1 MELWNHST
9 ELFRSTILGVVVV
22 VEVVVV
28 VKAFHF
34 HQLTIKFFCYHIWLN
49 LPFFEFERL
58 HASVAKYIANI
69 YVSHSLSDLRFT
81 TTNTCS
87 A

>member
-1 MELWNHST
+1 MELWNYST

-22 VEVVVV
+22 V
-28 VKAFHF
+28 VKAFH
-34 HQLTIKFFCYHIWLN
+34 QQTINFFIFGSI

-69 YVSHSLSDLRFT
+69 YVSHSLSDSRFI